1 MDGLCFSLYPIILA
15 INLIFKTSF
24 AYIFPCLFTL
34 LHLLPT
40 PIPDTEKWIKPG
52 TYRTYRQK
60 MGLFR
65 ISERDKTG
73 NELLIFKYISTERT
87 PCIDTC
93 KINYVYQKME
103 LQDKIIYLWEK
114 GIIIFGTQLI
124 FGRSNDVCYIYIHIF
139 TYFISIW
146 LDNSKDTGQIN
157 AKYNNASYGTIIRHK

>member
-24 AYIFPCLFTL
+24 AYIFPYLFTL

-40 PIPDTEKWIKPG
+40 PIPDTEKLIKPG

-87 PCIDTC
+87 PCIGTC

-124 FGRSNDVCYIYIHIF
+124 FGRSNDVCLYIYTHIF

-146 LDNSKDTGQIN
+146 LDNSKNTGQIN
-157 AKYNNASYGTIIRHK
+157 AKYNNASYGTIIRQ

>member
-24 AYIFPCLFTL
+24 AYIFPYLFTL

-40 PIPDTEKWIKPG
+40 PIPDTEKLIKPG

-93 KINYVYQKME
+93 KINCLSKNGIAR
-103 LQDKIIYLWEK
+103 QDYISLGK
-114 GIIIFGTQLI
+114 GNYNFWNTVNFWSEQ
-124 FGRSNDVCYIYIHIF
+124 RRMSIYIH
-139 TYFISIW
+139 TYLHTLFQFGLTI
-146 LDNSKDTGQIN
+146 
-157 AKYNNASYGTIIRHK
+157 AKILVKLTPNTIMHHMVQS

>member
-24 AYIFPCLFTL
+24 AYIFPYLFTL

-40 PIPDTEKWIKPG
+40 PIPDTEKLIKPG

-60 MGLFR
+60 MGLSR

-87 PCIDTC
+87 PCIGTC

-124 FGRSNDVCYIYIHIF
+124 FGRSNDLCLYIYTHIYIL
-139 TYFISIW
+139 YFN
-146 LDNSKDTGQIN
+146 L
-157 AKYNNASYGTIIRHK
+157 A

>member
-24 AYIFPCLFTL
+24 AYIFPYLFTL

-40 PIPDTEKWIKPG
+40 PIPDTEKLIKPG

-146 LDNSKDTGQIN
+146 LDNSKNTGQIN
-157 AKYNNASYGTIIRHK
+157 AKYNNASYGTIIRQ